1 MNTDIYYFS
10 GTGNSL
16 VVARDL
22 ARELGGRLLP
32 IGAGTDHDPP
42 ASEAERVGIVFPVYY
57 AGLPPVVRRFAE
69 QLQVPAESYLFGVC
83 TYGGGVGYALRDLR
97 CSLSTRSLEL
107 SAAFGVHMPQNA
119 FYKPWENREK
129 INRARKHKVRT
140 ICSWIAAGKRGM
152 PFSTRLAYLLL
163 LPVNRWARPKFRKGL
178 AEISGLSP
186 DAGDDELIRNADL
199 GFSVLEDCNGC
210 GICVRVC
217 PVDNIRLN
225 ELRPM
230 WLHRCENCLACYSWC
245 PQQAITT
252 LLVQSGYRY
261 HHPEVSAGALSIAR
275 GSAPE

>member
-107 SAAFGVHMPQNA
+107 SAAFGVHRPQNA
-119 FYKPWENREK
+119 FYKPGENREK

-140 ICSWIAAGKRGM
+140 I
-152 PFSTRLAYLLL
+152 
-163 LPVNRWARPKFRKGL
+163 
-178 AEISGLSP
+178 
-186 DAGDDELIRNADL
+186 
-199 GFSVLEDCNGC
+199 
-210 GICVRVC
+210 
-217 PVDNIRLN
+217 
-225 ELRPM
+225 
-230 WLHRCENCLACYSWC
+230 
-245 PQQAITT
+245 
-252 LLVQSGYRY
+252 
-261 HHPEVSAGALSIAR
+261 
-275 GSAPE
+275 